1 MNQIRHVGID
11 AKEVIGKAIAEGF
24 SDEKMYKLRMLIQR
38 KGSDSM
44 FTELLKTLWNE

>member
-11 AKEVIGKAIAEGF
+11 RNEVIQKAINAGF
-24 SDEKMYKLRMLIQR
+24 SCEKMYKLRMLIQR

-44 FTELLKTLWNE
+44 FPDLLKSLWNE

>member
-11 AKEVIGKAIAEGF
+11 AKEVIGKAISEGF
-24 SDEKMYKLRMLIQR
+24 SDKKMYKLHQLIQR

-44 FTELLKTLWNE
+44 FPDLLKSLWNE